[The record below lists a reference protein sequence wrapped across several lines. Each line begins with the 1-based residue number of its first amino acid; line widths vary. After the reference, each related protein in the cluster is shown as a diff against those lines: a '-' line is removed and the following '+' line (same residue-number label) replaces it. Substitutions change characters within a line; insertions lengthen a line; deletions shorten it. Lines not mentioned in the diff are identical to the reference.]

1 MSENG
6 SAHVSEERALLNG
19 VFIFTLA
26 HVVDAQ
32 QSFTVRGVCFPQHSR
47 VFFLRCVCAKL
58 AKHNF
63 YVTTA

>member
-47 VFFLRCVCAKL
+47 VFFSSVVFVP
-58 AKHNF
+58 NWQNTIF
-63 YVTTA
+63 T